1 MKGSSITP
9 SSSSAVVL
17 EADVMLVSEVED
29 VLLVADVGLVVGFV
43 VAFEV
48 ALVVALVVAFVSSP
62 FPPSSTSGNEGAV
75 ISAAVVVVSSSVV
88 DVAASVLL
96 SDVVAAVVS
105 EDDEVVFDG
114 KSSGSL
120 LHDLTPITT
129 PTMMTRSTST
139 PANIMIVCFFSI

>member
-9 SSSSAVVL
+9 SSSSAVVP
-17 EADVMLVSEVED
+17 EVDVPLVSEDED

-43 VAFEV
+43 VAF
-48 ALVVALVVAFVSSP
+48 AVALVVAFVSSP
-62 FPPSSTSGNEGAV
+62 FPPSSASGNEGAV
-75 ISAAVVVVSSSVV
+75 TSAAVVVVSSSVV

-114 KSSGSL
+114 KSSGAL

-139 PANIMIVCFFSI
+139 PANIMIVRFFSV

>member
-43 VAFEV
+43 VAF
-48 ALVVALVVAFVSSP
+48 AVALVVAFVSSP

-75 ISAAVVVVSSSVV
+75 TSAAVVVVSSSVV

-96 SDVVAAVVS
+96 SDVFAAVVS

>member
-43 VAFEV
+43 VAF
-48 ALVVALVVAFVSSP
+48 AVALVVAFVSSP

-75 ISAAVVVVSSSVV
+75 TSAAVVVVSSSVV

>member
-17 EADVMLVSEVED
+17 EADVMLVSEDED

-43 VAFEV
+43 VAF
-48 ALVVALVVAFVSSP
+48 AVALVVAFVSSP

>member
-9 SSSSAVVL
+9 SSSSAVVP
-17 EADVMLVSEVED
+17 EADVPLVSED
-29 VLLVADVGLVVGFV
+29 VLLVADVGFV
-43 VAFEV
+43 VAF
-48 ALVVALVVAFVSSP
+48 AVALVVAFVSSP
-62 FPPSSTSGNEGAV
+62 FSPSSTSGNEGAV
-75 ISAAVVVVSSSVV
+75 TSAAVVVVSSSVV